1 MTKVKGQNKGL
12 GKGLEAL
19 ISEIQNDVL
28 ADEEQNIESSEQSSA
43 LKDSS
48 ELTLAI
54 DLIEP
59 GPFQPRKYFDPDSLK
74 ELSESIRRSGL
85 IQPIIVSSM
94 KANGKHAIIA
104 GERRWRASKIAG
116 LNTIP
121 AIIKDISDREAFEVA
136 LIENIQRKDLNVVEE
151 AEGYKKLIDNFSYT
165 QEELAS
171 VVGKSRSHITNLL
184 RILTLPDPVKEQLS
198 EEAISMGHARALIM
212 AKDPSE
218 ASELVVKKGLNVRQT
233 EALIKRLNK
242 GDDNTVKQSKPKKKI
257 ASEIT
262 THPIVNSSTLDKDDD
277 VLQLERMLSNDLG
290 LDVVINDSPNG
301 GKVEIKF
308 FNLEDLDKILQ
319 RLSRGT
325 SF

>member
-1 MTKVKGQNKGL
+1 MNKVKGQNKGL

-28 ADEEQNIESSEQSSA
+28 SDSDENDNTSLNVQQHENTTAEF
-43 LKDSS
+43 
-48 ELTLAI
+48 TLSV

-74 ELSESIRRSGL
+74 ELSDSIRRSGL

-94 KANGKHAIIA
+94 RANGKHSIIA

-136 LIENIQRKDLNVVEE
+136 LIENIQRKDLNAVEE
-151 AEGYKKLIDNFSYT
+151 AEGYKKLIDNFNYT

-184 RILTLPDPVKEQLS
+184 RILTLPDTVKEQLS
-198 EEAISMGHARALIM
+198 VDVISMGHARALIM

-233 EALIKRLNK
+233 ESLIKKLNK
-242 GDDNTVKQSKPKKKI
+242 GDAASTNDAKQSQAKKAVSKKPVEESFIK
-257 ASEIT
+257 
-262 THPIVNSSTLDKDDD
+262 KDDD
-277 VLQLERMLSNDLG
+277 VIKLEQMLSSDLG
-290 LDVVINDSPNG
+290 LDVIIDDSPNG

-308 FNLEDLDKILQ
+308 YNLEDLDKILQ

-325 SF
+325 SL

>member
-1 MTKVKGQNKGL
+1 MNKVKGQNKGL

-28 ADEEQNIESSEQSSA
+28 SDTDENDNASTNIQHNESAAVEF
-43 LKDSS
+43 
-48 ELTLAI
+48 TLSV

-74 ELSESIRRSGL
+74 ELSDSIRRSGL

-94 KANGKHAIIA
+94 RANGKHSIIA

-136 LIENIQRKDLNVVEE
+136 LIENIQRKDLNAVEE
-151 AEGYKKLIDNFSYT
+151 AEGYKKLIDNFNYT

-184 RILTLPDPVKEQLS
+184 RILTLPDVIKEQLS
-198 EEAISMGHARALIM
+198 QDVISMGHARALIM

-233 EALIKRLNK
+233 ESLVKKLNK
-242 GDDNTVKQSKPKKKI
+242 GDASSAGDSKQLQAKKTVAKKPTQESFIK
-257 ASEIT
+257 
-262 THPIVNSSTLDKDDD
+262 KDDD
-277 VLQLERMLSNDLG
+277 VIKLEQMLSSDLG
-290 LDVVINDSPNG
+290 LDVIIDDSPNG

-308 FNLEDLDKILQ
+308 YNLEDLDKILQ

-325 SF
+325 SL